1 MEDLSKRIAALSPAK
16 RTLLHKKLQERS
28 AGAEEFAFATRA
40 SRGPT
45 PHQKRPERL
54 PLSYASRGFGSWIN
68 LRVLAPNTTFGTPSA

>member
-54 PLSYASRGFGSWIN
+54 PLFMRAEALVPG
-68 LRVLAPNTTFGTPSA
+68 